1 MAFLWWHSQR
11 RHVSEALSGIGEL
24 KNVAANALEERGF
37 TNVRTNDLEV
47 AGGKAGTGVSIG
59 HFPISGRDYWEV
71 IMGSGDS
78 DSTRATV
85 DEAAQILAGLRF
97 L

>member
-1 MAFLWWHSQR
+1 MAFLWWHGQR

-24 KNVAANALEERGF
+24 KDVAANSLKERGF
-37 TNVRTNDLEV
+37 TDVRTNDLEV
-47 AGGKAGTGVSIG
+47 AGGKAGTWVSIG

-78 DSTRATV
+78 DSTRTTV